1 MSSIIIKKTVEC
13 EECEAEYKVRHDMS
27 DRHYVVSFCS
37 FCGAELEIEASLDD
51 FINEDENGKEIWGIG
66 GEFEYNNKRRK

>member
-1 MSSIIIKKTVEC
+1 
-13 EECEAEYKVRHDMS
+13 MS

-51 FINEDENGKEIWGIG
+51 FINEDEIEEDW
-66 GEFEYNNKRRK
+66 